1 VELNRRTCMI
11 LRRGIYSQYQE
22 QGKDALHFDST
33 YQDRVNLSYS
43 FYTGVRTLS
52 TKFKPDITTYSTY
65 PTENLLAQYLGGS
78 NYSNRSVL
86 FRIMNG
92 IFAVFL
98 NIGNNYTYL
107 YSNAGVYFNAGQWY
121 DATITLG
128 SVGGARLYIDGV
140 LQSTHSYTGTIQGVA
155 DAFWGGWYTGDNF
168 NGTQKEL
175 RAWTT
180 ERTPSE
186 VIADMTRV
194 YTGSETGLKAYFPT
208 TEGSGNT
215 IQDINSVY
223 TGTITTTNTTPNYI
237 DDVMWVNS

>member
-1 VELNRRTCMI
+1 MI

-33 YQDRVNLSYS
+33 YQDKVNLPNS

-52 TKFKPDITTYSTY
+52 TKFKPDNTTNASY
-65 PTENLLAQYLGGS
+65 PTEQLLVQYLGGAS
-78 NYSNRSVL
+78 YPNRTVL
-86 FRIMNG
+86 FRFLNG
-92 IFAVFL
+92 IFAVYL

-128 SVGGARLYIDGV
+128 GVGGSRLYIDGV
-140 LQSTHSYTGTIQGVA
+140 LQDTHPNTNALQGNA
-155 DAFWGGWYTGDNF
+155 DAFWGGWYIGDNF

-186 VIADMTRV
+186 VVADITRV

-208 TEGSGNT
+208 NEGSGNT

-223 TGTITTTNTTPNYI
+223 TGNIVTTNTTPNYI

>member
-1 VELNRRTCMI
+1 MI
-11 LRRGIYSQYQE
+11 TDIGIISQTPE
-22 QGKDALHFDST
+22 VVPAAKDALHFDST
-33 YQDRVNLSYS
+33 YQDKVNLPYS

-52 TKFKPDITTYSTY
+52 TKFKPDNTTNASY
-65 PTENLLAQYLGGS
+65 PTEQLLGQYLGGAS
-78 NYSNRSVL
+78 YPNRTVL
-86 FRIMNG
+86 FRFLNG
-92 IFAVFL
+92 IFAVYL

-107 YSNAGVYFNAGQWY
+107 YSNSGVYFNAGQWY

-140 LQSTHSYTGTIQGVA
+140 LQSSHPYTGALQSNA
-155 DAFWGGWYTGDNF
+155 DAFWGGWYTGNNF

-175 RAWTT
+175 RAWTV

-186 VIADMTRV
+186 VITDMTRV
-194 YTGSETGLKAYFPT
+194 YTGAESGLKAYFPT
-208 TEGSGNT
+208 NEGSGNT

-237 DDVMWVNS
+237 NDTMWVTS